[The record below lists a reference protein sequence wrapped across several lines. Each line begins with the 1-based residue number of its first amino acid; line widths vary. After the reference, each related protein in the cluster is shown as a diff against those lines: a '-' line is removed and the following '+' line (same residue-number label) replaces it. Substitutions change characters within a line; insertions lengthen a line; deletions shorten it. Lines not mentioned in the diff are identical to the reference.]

1 MAKTKKKKNSSV
13 KKVLKKD
20 SNIENKKALNVQ
32 NEKES
37 NVENKNALDVEN
49 KKDSKIND
57 LTSAK
62 SSQKISNSEKK
73 VVKEIDNKMAF
84 GVIGLLGLIVLVLF
98 YMLFF
103 YSPYTY
109 SFVVNDV
116 PYYSNYYT
124 PTSFFNTIRNEKTVY
139 VSPMIVE
146 NDISPTV
153 VNSMQL
159 WNVILNLQ
167 GVNVIQLL
175 RVYNPDFSYCQTNDG
190 NVNASNFLTKE
201 ECQVVLNS
209 DNWIILIEEGKTRV
223 IIDEKKV
230 SIFSSRVNSS
240 VVNFSVIKEIFP
252 DAEEAFDLINQRIYG
267 IQ

>member
-1 MAKTKKKKNSSV
+1 MAKTTKKKSSSV

-20 SNIENKKALNVQ
+20 ANKIVQNKKAL
-32 NEKES
+32 S
-37 NVENKNALDVEN
+37 VEN
-49 KKDSKIND
+49 KKDFNVKSNIKLND

-62 SSQKISNSEKK
+62 NVSSSEKK

-84 GVIGLLGLIVLVLF
+84 GVIGLLALIVLVLF

-124 PTSFFNTIRNEKTVY
+124 PTSFFNTIKDEKTVY

-146 NDISPTV
+146 NDISPTF

-175 RVYNPDFSYCQTNDG
+175 RVHDPDFSYCQTNDG

-201 ECQVVLNS
+201 DCQNILKS
-209 DNWIILIEEGKTRV
+209 DNWIILIEEGRTRV

-252 DAEEAFDLINQRIYG
+252 DAEKAFDLINQRIYG